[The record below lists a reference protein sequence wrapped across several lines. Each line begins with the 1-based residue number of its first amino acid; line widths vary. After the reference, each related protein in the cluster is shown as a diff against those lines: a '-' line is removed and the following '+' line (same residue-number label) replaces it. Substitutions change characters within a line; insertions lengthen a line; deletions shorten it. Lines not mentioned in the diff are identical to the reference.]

1 MEELSPKEQAFVLAY
16 LTNNYCASKA
26 AVSAGYSERS
36 KYDIG
41 HELLRKPKIKAYIN
55 TYLKNESIEKL
66 ELIKRLSDVA
76 RNVASEYINP
86 NGEVDLEQ
94 LKADGYGHVIRKTRQ
109 LKNGKVAVEFYS
121 AERAQESLAKI
132 HKLLSEGMSV
142 TVNIDDHILAEREL
156 SEKLAQIEA
165 KMMKDPIEKQVYEY
179 RQQLYQ
185 EKQNAT

>member
-41 HELLRKPKIKAYIN
+41 HELLRKPKIKAYID

-86 NGEVDLEQ
+86 INGEVDIQ
-94 LKADGYGHVIRKTRQ
+94 ALKANGYGHVIKKTRQ
-109 LKNGKVAVEFYS
+109 LKNGHIAVEFYS

-132 HKLLSEGMSV
+132 YALLSEGVNV
-142 TVNIDDHILAEREL
+142 TVNIQEEIDKQEALHQKLDELDH
-156 SEKLAQIEA
+156 KLT
-165 KMMKDPIEKQVYEY
+165 KGNT
-179 RQQLYQ
+179 
-185 EKQNAT
+185 NAT